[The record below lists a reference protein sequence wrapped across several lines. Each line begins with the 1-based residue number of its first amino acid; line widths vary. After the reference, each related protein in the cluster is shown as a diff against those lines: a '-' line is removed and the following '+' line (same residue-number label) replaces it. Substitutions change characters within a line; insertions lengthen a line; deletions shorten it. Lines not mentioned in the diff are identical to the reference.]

1 VDEVAPHLLCES
13 GPDGMAE
20 SWPVGGE
27 KRMRVGSAQSAVRHT
42 VDVAASLLCHLS
54 VSKELVLPALTSHIT
69 CLSHCPQTAT
79 SILLAWPNPW
89 YELSEGP

>member
-42 VDVAASLLCHLS
+42 VDVAASLPLSPQRFKRTSAASTDFTYYMPVTLSSNHHLYS
-54 VSKELVLPALTSHIT
+54 LG
-69 CLSHCPQTAT
+69 
-79 SILLAWPNPW
+79 LAQPMV
-89 YELSEGP
+89 